1 MREILSIS
9 IDKDLKKRINE
20 ASKLYAISK
29 SEIVKRALNK
39 YLLHRELEELR
50 FLLIPYGEKSGF
62 LTDDDIFK
70 EIS

>member
-1 MREILSIS
+1 MREILSVS

-29 SEIVKRALNK
+29 SEVVKRALNK

-50 FLLIPYGEKSGF
+50 SLLIPYGEKSGF

>member
-1 MREILSIS
+1 MREILSVS

-29 SEIVKRALNK
+29 SEVVKRA
-39 YLLHRELEELR
+39 
-50 FLLIPYGEKSGF
+50 KSGF